1 MNEQDNSLHSL
12 FCFAH
17 DAVMSNGFN
26 YGYLQKYPDQ
36 KDYKI
41 ALDSDDAFNQPVSSI
56 PINVINRRK

>member
-1 MNEQDNSLHSL
+1 
-12 FCFAH
+12 
-17 DAVMSNGFN
+17 MSNGFN

-56 PINVINRRK
+56 PTNVINRRK